1 MVVGYY
7 KEIYCALDIDIEN
20 IINFLK
26 DYLDNSDVE
35 CDCAVDK
42 CNVILDNLDDWLD
55 YYLMEQYPEIEDS
68 KQYVLN
74 QIRGYLQ
81 ENLMNYL

>member
-7 KEIYCALDIDIEN
+7 KEIYCALDINIKD

-35 CDCAVDK
+35 CDCITDE

-55 YYLMEQYPEIEDS
+55 YYLIEQYPEIKGSE
-68 KQYVLN
+68 QYVLN

>member
-35 CDCAVDK
+35 YDCAVDK

-55 YYLMEQYPEIEDS
+55 YYLIEQYPEIKGNE
-68 KQYVLN
+68 QYVLN

>member
-1 MVVGYY
+1 MIVGYY

-35 CDCAVDK
+35 CNCAIDK

-55 YYLMEQYPEIEDS
+55 YYLIEQYPEIKGNE
-68 KQYVLN
+68 QYVLN

-81 ENLMNYL
+81 KNLMNYL

>member
-26 DYLDNSDVE
+26 DYLDNSDVK
-35 CDCAVDK
+35 CDYAVDK
-42 CNVILDNLDDWLD
+42 YNVILDNLDDWLD
-55 YYLMEQYPEIEDS
+55 YYLIEQYPEIKGNE
-68 KQYVLN
+68 QYVLN
-74 QIRGYLQ
+74 QIREYLQ
-81 ENLMNYL
+81 ENLINYL

>member
-42 CNVILDNLDDWLD
+42 YNVILDNLDNW
-55 YYLMEQYPEIEDS
+55 
-68 KQYVLN
+68 
-74 QIRGYLQ
+74 
-81 ENLMNYL
+81 

>member
-35 CDCAVDK
+35 CGCAVDK

-55 YYLMEQYPEIEDS
+55 YYLIEQYPEIKGNE
-68 KQYVLN
+68 QYVLN

-81 ENLMNYL
+81 ENLMSYL